1 MAANVYRLYG
11 GDVIDNNRYLFSIV
25 ASEDNAAY
33 VVPALHLESYGGYD
47 SHRLR
52 QILNNTKE
60 LPNTPDEWAALAKE
74 NIDRAS
80 MFSIDQY
87 DTLEEAVKEER
98 ILADDL
104 ADEIKAKGEQIND

>member
-11 GDVIDNNRYLFSIV
+11 GETIDNSRYLFSIV

-33 VVPALHLESYGGYD
+33 VVPALHLASYGTYNKN
-47 SHRLR
+47 RLE
-52 QILNNTKE
+52 QIIATAEE
-60 LPNTPDEWAALAKE
+60 LPTTPDGWAVLAKE

-87 DTLEEAVKEER
+87 DTLEEAVASELS
-98 ILADDL
+98 LADDL
-104 ADEIKAKGEQIND
+104 ADGIKGKETI

>member
-25 ASEDNAAY
+25 ASEDTAAY
-33 VVPALHLESYGGYD
+33 VVPAVHLESYGGYNNQ
-47 SHRLR
+47 RLR
-52 QILNNTKE
+52 QILDNTQE
-60 LPNTPDEWAALAKE
+60 LPNTPDEWAALVKE

-87 DTLEEAVKEER
+87 DTIEEAIKQER

-104 ADEIKAKGEQIND
+104 AEEIKAKGESNE